1 MLNARTPV
9 LNGALSENGLQV
21 QFMVINIT
29 VDEPCWP
36 KGSLSVAVPWPV
48 VKLIFKTTIQ

>member
-21 QFMVINIT
+21 QFMVINMLAKRFIVSRCT
-29 VDEPCWP
+29 LASC
-36 KGSLSVAVPWPV
+36 
-48 VKLIFKTTIQ
+48 